1 MKTITLLHVTFLIAF
16 FLGIRS
22 QAQSPELEI
31 VLSQNISQVLLPI
44 GGLSCA
50 GGDNQWYREYIL
62 DEEGINSPV
71 ALMSVEFGVQAI
83 DATTELQVFAYD
95 YEEFPDGFDISNP
108 PTPIASGTVTIG
120 PSDIGTYV
128 RAIFDTP
135 AVVTEN
141 TTVVVSLV
149 QPTVDGVNFFLGVT
163 ESETKPSFF
172 SSAECGTSPPI
183 SMIDMGF
190 PDSRHLLNLVVDNE
204 LSVAEQ
210 AVENFTVYPNPA
222 KNILNVSLA
231 PLTVEDIAIYDIM
244 GKKLNCNYSDSTID
258 ISGLSEG
265 TYFLKINT
273 GNSVF
278 TRKFVKE

>member
-22 QAQSPELEI
+22 QAQTPELEI

-62 DEEGINSPV
+62 DEEGISSPV

-95 YEEFPDGFDISNP
+95 FEEFPDGFDISNP
-108 PTPIASGTVTIG
+108 PTPLASGTVTVG
-120 PSDIGTYV
+120 PSDIGSYI
-128 RAIFDTP
+128 RANFDTP
-135 AVVTEN
+135 VVVSQN
-141 TTVVVSLV
+141 ATVVVSLV
-149 QPTVDGVNFFLGVT
+149 QPTVDGVNFFLGIT
-163 ESETKPSFF
+163 ESETKPSFI
-172 SSAECGTSPPI
+172 SSAQCGP
-183 SMIDMGF
+183 SMPQSMVDQGF

-210 AVENFTVYPNPA
+210 TIENFTVYPNPA
-222 KNILNVSLA
+222 KNILNLSLTS
-231 PLTVEDIAIYDIM
+231 LTFEDIALYDIM

-258 ISGLSEG
+258 VSNLSEG
-265 TYFLKINT
+265 TYFLKINA
-273 GNSVF
+273 GNTVL
-278 TRKFVKE
+278 TRRFVKE